1 METAANLLEIARK
14 RGTELNLPYAGA
26 LLPAEAYA
34 LLQADTGARLVDVRT
49 KPELHFVGSV
59 PGAVELEW
67 NSWPGSKPNPDFIP
81 QLQAAAPVATTLL
94 FMCRSGVRS
103 HNAAIAAAQ
112 AGYVRCINVLH
123 GFEGDKDQD
132 GHRGKVGGWRQ
143 AGLPWTQS

>member
-1 METAANLLEIARK
+1 MQSTANLLETAQK
-14 RGTELNLPYAGA
+14 RGTELSVPYAGA
-26 LLPAEAYA
+26 LLPAEAHA
-34 LLQADTGARLVDVRT
+34 LLEADPEARLVDVRT

-59 PGAVELEW
+59 PGAIELEW
-67 NSWPGSKPNPDFIP
+67 NSWPGSKPNVDFIA
-81 QLQAAAPVATTLL
+81 QLQAAATAQTTLL

-103 HNAAIAAAQ
+103 HNAATAATQ
-112 AGYVRCINVLH
+112 AGFVRCINVLQ